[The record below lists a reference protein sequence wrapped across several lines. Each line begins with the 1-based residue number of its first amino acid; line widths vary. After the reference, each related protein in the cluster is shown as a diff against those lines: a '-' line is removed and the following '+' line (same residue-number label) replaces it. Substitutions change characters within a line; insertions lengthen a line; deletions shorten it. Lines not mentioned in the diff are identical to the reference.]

1 MAPFLCH
8 HHFYFF
14 STSSS
19 SLSLLPPL
27 PLFTSFFL
35 LHFLHFYTISCLE
48 NHFSRLPN
56 LIFSIS
62 QNIFSNPWVLDHL
75 CDYSLASFFYIFF
88 ISAPFLAKKIT
99 SLGFQT
105 WFFPSLKISFQ
116 ILEFLTIFMKPIF
129 WNSFSFEAHLCI
141 SMASPHGPTSLTFNG
156 KKYHPSLEWK
166 DEEGL
171 LQDPSTHARH
181 SSKKD
186 FKWAYFFAFFVGKFV
201 DFLFCWELYSGI
213 LSFCCC
219 LSLWEFW
226 TLLHLVGNHCVVMF
240 FFFFW
245 HFLNCW
251 VVWYCE
257 IWTMLMVCEALH
269 CM

>member
-1 MAPFLCH
+1 
-8 HHFYFF
+8 
-14 STSSS
+14 
-19 SLSLLPPL
+19 
-27 PLFTSFFL
+27 
-35 LHFLHFYTISCLE
+35 
-48 NHFSRLPN
+48 
-56 LIFSIS
+56 
-62 QNIFSNPWVLDHL
+62 
-75 CDYSLASFFYIFF
+75 
-88 ISAPFLAKKIT
+88 
-99 SLGFQT
+99 
-105 WFFPSLKISFQ
+105 
-116 ILEFLTIFMKPIF
+116 MKPIF
-129 WNSFSFEAHLCI
+129 WNSFSFETHLCI

-213 LSFCCC
+213 LSFCCY

-240 FFFFW
+240 FFFFGIFW
-245 HFLNCW
+245 IVELFGIVKFGQCW
-251 VVWYCE
+251 WFVKLCIVLACGIAGW
-257 IWTMLMVCEALH
+257 ILT
-269 CM
+269 